1 MYDINENNVLAKVH
15 QYRLERPEGTLNIN
29 VAEIVEGKHFDS
41 KFTAFPVFK
50 LGATKKEYV
59 GYGDTEIDALNK
71 CLSLIKDKDRKTIMA
86 PFGPDS
92 RGATS

>member
-1 MYDINENNVLAKVH
+1 MLKFDLPKDPDHIRFLPLIQEDL
-15 QYRLERPEGTLNIN
+15 LS
-29 VAEIVEGKHFDS
+29 VEGKHFDS

-50 LGATKKEYV
+50 LGATKNEYV